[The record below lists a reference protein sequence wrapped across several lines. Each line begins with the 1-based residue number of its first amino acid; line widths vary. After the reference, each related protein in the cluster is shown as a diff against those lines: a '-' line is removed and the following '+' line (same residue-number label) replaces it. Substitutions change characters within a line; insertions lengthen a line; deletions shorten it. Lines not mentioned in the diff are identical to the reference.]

1 MTDQDRINELERENE
16 ALKAQ
21 LSDNDTQPDS
31 LAVPLWKKIIGG
43 GLSLLL
49 CVGVYYCYKGQ
60 AIEVLTILNIFI
72 FGVGVILVFFF
83 LFSKETFLWLI
94 GKKTEYHNILK
105 AGQSLTTGAVGTAL
119 KYAPIDLN
127 NQEKENIK
135 RDVPALV
142 EMGLMTGINN
152 YIIRF
157 FIGTFAASF
166 ALLGTIVLMNQ
177 NEKIDKQNIRLEQQ
191 TYLQEAERRSS
202 LVFLF
207 SNIMDA
213 VDKELKEDIGKKGVR
228 DLSPQLIGRITGLST
243 RLKPYRYLDGDE
255 LTTKPLSPER
265 GQLFISLLGSQL
277 DTNTLVKIYNR
288 IDLRDADL
296 IGANL
301 RGANLIGADLSDADL
316 AFADLSDAN
325 LRDADLRD
333 ADLSRADL
341 GDANLSGADLTLT
354 DLSRADLSDADLRYA
369 YLLGAYLIGANL
381 RGANLWNAD
390 LSIADLSQAK
400 VDNDFLRETQLKGY
414 QIDSTFEYNEWT
426 YHLVKKK

>member
-1 MTDQDRINELERENE
+1 
-16 ALKAQ
+16 
-21 LSDNDTQPDS
+21 
-31 LAVPLWKKIIGG
+31 
-43 GLSLLL
+43 
-49 CVGVYYCYKGQ
+49 
-60 AIEVLTILNIFI
+60 
-72 FGVGVILVFFF
+72 
-83 LFSKETFLWLI
+83 
-94 GKKTEYHNILK
+94 
-105 AGQSLTTGAVGTAL
+105 
-119 KYAPIDLN
+119 
-127 NQEKENIK
+127 
-135 RDVPALV
+135 
-142 EMGLMTGINN
+142 
-152 YIIRF
+152 
-157 FIGTFAASF
+157 
-166 ALLGTIVLMNQ
+166 
-177 NEKIDKQNIRLEQQ
+177 
-191 TYLQEAERRSS
+191 
-202 LVFLF
+202 
-207 SNIMDA
+207 MDA